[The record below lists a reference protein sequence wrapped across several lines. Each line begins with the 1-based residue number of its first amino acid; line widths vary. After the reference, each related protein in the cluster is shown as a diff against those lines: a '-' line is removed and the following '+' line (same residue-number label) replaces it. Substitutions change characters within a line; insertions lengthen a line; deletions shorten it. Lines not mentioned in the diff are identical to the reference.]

1 MNMAG
6 IIHRSRRI
14 AGPSLRFA
22 AMLAVLAANGCTQV
36 NTLKGR
42 VEDRLNGSPRV
53 TVTQPSTTAREATA
67 IPTESLGA
75 IISGD
80 LQRGRYDEGERALR
94 QYLTVHPDDRT
105 AQSMLHQLT
114 VDPEQEL
121 GARSR
126 SYVVRPGDSYST
138 LAARHLGDAQRFLIL
153 ARYNGSADPSLL
165 RTGQTLRLPLASS
178 PASDAASTSR
188 PVKSA
193 PAADVAGAGQGPA
206 GESATARAR
215 RLQRES
221 VSLLEHGHKDQA
233 LVQMDE
239 ALSLDPRLKPS
250 GPQAASMRQQLLA
263 AYHQRAIVLYRDQK
277 LDPAIALWDHVLA
290 IDPSYE
296 PAVVYRA
303 RALEIK
309 QRLKQF

>member
-1 MNMAG
+1 MNTAAT
-6 IIHRSRRI
+6 IHRNRRI
-14 AGPSLRFA
+14 AGPALRFVA
-22 AMLAVLAANGCTQV
+22 VLAVLAASGCAQV

-53 TVTQPSTTAREATA
+53 TVTQAPTASREATA
-67 IPTESLGA
+67 APPASLSA
-75 IISGD
+75 IISDD

-94 QYLTVHPDDRT
+94 QYLVAHPDDRT

-114 VDPEQEL
+114 ANPQQEL

-138 LAARHLGDAQRFLIL
+138 LAARYLGDSQRFLIL
-153 ARYNGSADPSLL
+153 ARYNGSADPSRL
-165 RTGQTLRLPLASS
+165 RTGQTLRLPLA
-178 PASDAASTSR
+178 ASAVGDAAPSSR
-188 PVKSA
+188 PAKIAS
-193 PAADVAGAGQGPA
+193 AADATNAGQGPA
-206 GESATARAR
+206 GESSTAKAH

-221 VSLLEHGHKDQA
+221 VSLLEQGHKDQA

>member
-1 MNMAG
+1 MAG

-22 AMLAVLAANGCTQV
+22 AMLAVLAASGCTQV

-138 LAARHLGDAQRFLIL
+138 LADGMAWLSGFTVDPLDRRNGLHQQG
-153 ARYNGSADPSLL
+153 GSAM
-165 RTGQTLRLPLASS
+165 
-178 PASDAASTSR
+178 
-188 PVKSA
+188 
-193 PAADVAGAGQGPA
+193 
-206 GESATARAR
+206 
-215 RLQRES
+215 LQ
-221 VSLLEHGHKDQA
+221 
-233 LVQMDE
+233 
-239 ALSLDPRLKPS
+239 
-250 GPQAASMRQQLLA
+250 
-263 AYHQRAIVLYRDQK
+263 
-277 LDPAIALWDHVLA
+277 
-290 IDPSYE
+290 
-296 PAVVYRA
+296 
-303 RALEIK
+303 
-309 QRLKQF
+309 F